1 MSADPP
7 LETDVEAQPEPAPAV
22 RSAPWPISG
31 WVGIGD
37 AVVIAIGT
45 FLPWVEVTAG
55 PVSITRSGLDTGDGK
70 VMLFLAL
77 VGAALAVLGVVLKRL
92 LPCYLLLALGLI
104 AIVVSAYDI
113 ADVQTTGEDLGLG
126 DLIQADAGI
135 GLWICLIGGIG
146 MTTSGVLAFVLDR
159 PRRPA

>member
-1 MSADPP
+1 MSADPAP
-7 LETDVEAQPEPAPAV
+7 ELAPEPDPAPTRAQL
-22 RSAPWPISG
+22 WPISA

-37 AVVIAIGT
+37 AVVLAVGT
-45 FLPWVEVTAG
+45 FLPWIEVTAG
-55 PVSITRSGLDTGDGK
+55 PLSITRNGLDTGDGK
-70 VMLFLAL
+70 VLLFLAG
-77 VGAALAVLGVVLKRL
+77 VAAGLAVVGILRKTL
-92 LPCYLLLALGLI
+92 LPSYLLLAIGVI

-113 ADVQTTGEDLGLG
+113 ADVQNTADNLGYG

-135 GLWICLIGGIG
+135 GLWICLVGGIG